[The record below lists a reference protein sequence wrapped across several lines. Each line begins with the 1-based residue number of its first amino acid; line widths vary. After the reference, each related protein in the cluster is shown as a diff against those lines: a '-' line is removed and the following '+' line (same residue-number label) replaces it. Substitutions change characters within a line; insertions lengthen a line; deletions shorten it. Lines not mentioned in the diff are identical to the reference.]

1 MKKQL
6 IYLIVA
12 LLITIS
18 LYFVSYYYF
27 NNNYKS
33 GFTNN
38 DSNEKTIILLGDS
51 ILNNSNYVEY
61 EDSVS
66 ALIKKTC
73 FSDSK
78 NISRGDSKGD
88 SKSSNI
94 ILAAQDNAKVEDV
107 YQQIDKLVGD
117 IFDSKNT
124 YIFLSVGGNNMLD
137 TKFVSL
143 DALKQSY
150 LKLVTHIKT
159 KFPKS
164 NIYLLGLYY
173 PFDTRFKRYNSSI
186 SEWNQF
192 IKSLEYKY
200 IMLDGLLTN
209 KSDIIFSIEPSATG
223 SKKIANEI
231 CKAIYY

>member
-6 IYLIVA
+6 IYLILA
-12 LLITIS
+12 LLISIS

-38 DSNEKTIILLGDS
+38 DSKTIILLGDS
-51 ILNNSNYVEY
+51 ILNNSNYVDY

-73 FSDSK
+73 SNFS
-78 NISRGDSKGD
+78 RGD

-117 IFDSKNT
+117 NLDNEQY

-143 DALKQSY
+143 DTLKQSY
-150 LKLVTHIKT
+150 LKLLTYIKT

-173 PFDTRFKRYNSSI
+173 PFDTKFKTYDSSI

-231 CKAIYY
+231 CNII

>member
-6 IYLIVA
+6 IYLILA
-12 LLITIS
+12 LLICIS
-18 LYFVSYYYF
+18 LYFVRF
-27 NNNYKS
+27 INNYKS

-51 ILNNSNYVEY
+51 ILNNSNYVDY

-73 FSDSK
+73 F
-78 NISRGDSKGD
+78 
-88 SKSSNI
+88 SNI

-117 IFDSKNT
+117 NFDSKNT
-124 YIFLSVGGNNMLD
+124 YIFLSVGGNNMLN

-143 DALKQSY
+143 EKVKQSY
-150 LKLVTHIKT
+150 LKLVTYIKT

-173 PFDTRFKRYNSSI
+173 PFDTRFKRYDNSI

-192 IKSLEYKY
+192 IKGLGYKY
-200 IMLDGLLTN
+200 IMLDELVVN
-209 KSDIIFSIEPSATG
+209 KADLVFSIEPSATG

-231 CKAIYY
+231 CKAI

>member
-6 IYLIVA
+6 IYLILA

-18 LYFVSYYYF
+18 LYFVRF

-38 DSNEKTIILLGDS
+38 NNKTIILLGDS
-51 ILNNSNYVEY
+51 ILNNSNYIDY
-61 EDSVS
+61 EDSVP

-73 FSDSK
+73 SK
-78 NISRGDSKGD
+78 N
-88 SKSSNI
+88 NI

-107 YQQIDKLVGD
+107 YQQIGRLIGNNLTYQFIDN
-117 IFDSKNT
+117 KNT

-143 DALKQSY
+143 DTLKQSY
-150 LKLVTHIKT
+150 LKIVTHIKT
-159 KFPKS
+159 KFPNS

-173 PFDTRFKRYNSSI
+173 PFDIRFKRYDSSI
-186 SEWNQF
+186 SEWNKF
-192 IKSLEYKY
+192 IKSLGYKY

-231 CKAIYY
+231 CKNL

>member
-6 IYLIVA
+6 IYLILA
-12 LLITIS
+12 LLISIS

-38 DSNEKTIILLGDS
+38 DSKTIILLGDS
-51 ILNNSNYVEY
+51 ILNNSNYVDYEY
-61 EDSVS
+61 SVS

-73 FSDSK
+73 
-78 NISRGDSKGD
+78 
-88 SKSSNI
+88 SSNI

-107 YQQIDKLVGD
+107 YQQIDKLVGNNN
-117 IFDSKNT
+117 KNT

-150 LKLVTHIKT
+150 LKLVTYIKT

-173 PFDTRFKRYNSSI
+173 PFDTRFKRYDSSI

-192 IKSLEYKY
+192 IKSLGYKY

-231 CKAIYY
+231 CKII

>member
-6 IYLIVA
+6 IYLILA
-12 LLITIS
+12 LLISIS

-27 NNNYKS
+27 NNNYKYIN

-38 DSNEKTIILLGDS
+38 DSKTIILLGDS

-94 ILAAQDNAKVEDV
+94 ILAAQDNAQVEDV
-107 YQQIDKLVGD
+107 YQQIDKLVD
-117 IFDSKNT
+117 NNNKNT

-137 TKFVSL
+137 SKFVSL
-143 DALKQSY
+143 DTLKQSY
-150 LKLVTHIKT
+150 LKLVTYIKT

-173 PFDTRFKRYNSSI
+173 PFDTRFKRYDNSI
-186 SEWNQF
+186 SKWNNF
-192 IKSLEYKY
+192 IKGLEYKY

-231 CKAIYY
+231 CKAIY

>member
-6 IYLIVA
+6 IYLILA
-12 LLITIS
+12 LLISIF
-18 LYFVSYYYF
+18 LYFVSF

-38 DSNEKTIILLGDS
+38 DNKTIILLGDS
-51 ILNNSNYVEY
+51 ILNNSNYVDY
-61 EDSVS
+61 ENSVS

-73 FSDSK
+73 FS
-78 NISRGDSKGD
+78 
-88 SKSSNI
+88 NI
-94 ILAAQDNAKVEDV
+94 ILAAQDNSKVEDV

-117 IFDSKNT
+117 NLDSKNT

-143 DALKQSY
+143 DTLKQSY

-173 PFDTRFKRYNSSI
+173 PFDTRFKRYDSSI
-186 SEWNQF
+186 SKWNQF

-200 IMLDGLLTN
+200 IMLDGLVVN
-209 KSDIIFSIEPSATG
+209 KADLVFSIEPSATG

>member
-6 IYLIVA
+6 IYLILA
-12 LLITIS
+12 LLISIS
-18 LYFVSYYYF
+18 LYFISYYYF
-27 NNNYKS
+27 NNHYKS

-38 DSNEKTIILLGDS
+38 DSKTIILLGDS
-51 ILNNSNYVEY
+51 ILNNSNYVNY

-73 FSDSK
+73 SNFS
-78 NISRGDSKGD
+78 RGD

-107 YQQIDKLVGD
+107 YQQIDKLFANNLD
-117 IFDSKNT
+117 YQFIDSKNT

-137 TKFVSL
+137 TKFLSL
-143 DALKQSY
+143 DKVKQSY
-150 LKLVTHIKT
+150 LKLVTHIRT

-200 IMLDGLLTN
+200 IMLNGLLTN

-231 CKAIYY
+231 CKTIYY

>member
-6 IYLIVA
+6 IYLILA

-38 DSNEKTIILLGDS
+38 DNKTIILLGDS
-51 ILNNSNYVEY
+51 ILNNSNYVDY
-61 EDSVS
+61 QDSVS

-73 FSDSK
+73 FK
-78 NISRGDSKGD
+78 
-88 SKSSNI
+88 SNI

-107 YQQIDKLVGD
+107 YQQIDKLVD
-117 IFDSKNT
+117 NNNKNT

-137 TKFVSL
+137 SKFVSL
-143 DALKQSY
+143 DTLKQSY
-150 LKLVTHIKT
+150 LKLLTHIKT
-159 KFPKS
+159 NFPKS

-173 PFDTRFKRYNSSI
+173 PFDTRFKRYDSSI
-186 SEWNQF
+186 NEWNQF
-192 IKSLEYKY
+192 IKGLKYKY

-231 CKAIYY
+231 CKNL